1 MSRYVTDTHAL
12 HWHLTGDSRLSL
24 TARQIFLE
32 TDAGHHQVLI
42 PGVALI
48 EMVYL
53 VEKGRLEESFVNHL
67 FRLLDTVM
75 GSYAVADLDQNTA
88 RAMRSIPRAAVP
100 DMPDRIILATALQ
113 LGLPLI
119 SRDAKIHE
127 AGVAPVIW

>member
-1 MSRYVTDTHAL
+1 
-12 HWHLTGDSRLSL
+12 
-24 TARQIFLE
+24 
-32 TDAGHHQVLI
+32 
-42 PGVALI
+42 
-48 EMVYL
+48 MVYL